1 MTVIV
6 ADTATLDEGNY
17 WKRAEN
23 DCALNFE
30 VEKSVLQQN

>member
-1 MTVIV
+1 MTVFV
-6 ADTATLDEGNY
+6 TYTATLDVGNQ
-17 WKRAEN
+17 WKWAEN